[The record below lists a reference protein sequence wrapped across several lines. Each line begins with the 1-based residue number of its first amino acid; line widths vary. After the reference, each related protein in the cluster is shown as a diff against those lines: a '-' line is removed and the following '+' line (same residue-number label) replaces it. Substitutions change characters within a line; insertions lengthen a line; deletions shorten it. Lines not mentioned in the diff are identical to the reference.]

1 MEEEAETLVNNRRM
15 QRSNSAE
22 GKRKNA
28 GCAWS
33 LHGCA
38 FRVWSTEE
46 GTKAERAGQNNG
58 PSQMPRYVTGLFE
71 FTIVKATIVGEG
83 LSPHPCGGREAGSC
97 APTQVPREPALT
109 LAERPAAATQDRA
122 GLLLTARR
130 CPVTVKQRLWMLA
143 TGKGNERS
151 AHLSPSGSGP
161 LE

>member
-1 MEEEAETLVNNRRM
+1 MEEEAGILVNNQRM

-28 GCAWS
+28 VCAWS

-83 LSPHPCGGREAGSC
+83 LSPRPAPWLLCPHPGASE
-97 APTQVPREPALT
+97 QALT
-109 LAERPAAATQDRA
+109 LRVRPAAATQDRRA
-122 GLLLTARR
+122 GLLLTAWR
-130 CPVTVKQRLWMLA
+130 CPVTVK
-143 TGKGNERS
+143 
-151 AHLSPSGSGP
+151 
-161 LE
+161 

>member
-1 MEEEAETLVNNRRM
+1 MEEEAGILVNNRRM

-46 GTKAERAGQNNG
+46 GTKAKRAGQNNG
-58 PSQMPRYVTGLFE
+58 LSQMPRYVTGLFE
-71 FTIVKATIVGEG
+71 FTIVKGTIVGEG
-83 LSPHPCGGREAGSC
+83 LSPWPHGGRGAGSC
-97 APTQVPREPALT
+97 ASTQVPREPALT
-109 LAERPAAATQDRA
+109 LPVRPAATTQDRRA

-130 CPVTVKQRLWMLA
+130 CPVTVK
-143 TGKGNERS
+143 
-151 AHLSPSGSGP
+151 
-161 LE
+161 